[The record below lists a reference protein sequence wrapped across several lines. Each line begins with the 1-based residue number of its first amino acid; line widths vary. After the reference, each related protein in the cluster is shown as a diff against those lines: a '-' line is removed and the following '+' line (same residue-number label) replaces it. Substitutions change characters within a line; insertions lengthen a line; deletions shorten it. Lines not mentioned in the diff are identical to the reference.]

1 MIERFK
7 LENERYWNLYHVRKE
22 DMSNY
27 DLVVD
32 TTKMTPNEVANKIK
46 EEYSKWQQKQ

>member
-1 MIERFK
+1 MYKI
-7 LENERYWNLYHVRKE
+7 RKD

-32 TTKMTPNEVANKIK
+32 TTDKKPEEVAKIIE
-46 EEYSKWQQKQ
+46 EEYEKWLKA